1 MGGDRALRTVETH
14 LASAQAE
21 ETNGL
26 SLETAGASNGSLEGE
41 DANDLSEEP
50 EEEPDYGDEE
60 ADEGNEDEG
69 NEDEETGSLEA
80 DDSVAEE
87 GEMGSTPTKPPPID
101 FDAVHGMKKSKVWEL
116 VESREDALKDF
127 QAMVKSRW
135 HDHHKKNR
143 NIRRDWKAVVAKF
156 DSLRAASKADQA
168 DIDALAGRIKAQKN
182 EIRKLKS
189 LVYKLR

>member
-1 MGGDRALRTVETH
+1 M
-14 LASAQAE
+14 
-21 ETNGL
+21 
-26 SLETAGASNGSLEGE
+26 GASNGSLEAK
-41 DANDLSEEP
+41 DADDLSEEP

-135 HDHHKKNR
+135 HGHHKKSR

-168 DIDALAGRIKAQKN
+168 EIDVLAGRIKAQKN

>member
-1 MGGDRALRTVETH
+1 MG
-14 LASAQAE
+14 AE
-21 ETNGL
+21 EANGL
-26 SLETAGASNGSLEGE
+26 SLETADASNGLLEAG
-41 DANDLSEEP
+41 DADDLSEEP
-50 EEEPDYGDEE
+50 EDEADYGAEE
-60 ADEGNEDEG
+60 ADEDNEDEG
-69 NEDEETGSLEA
+69 AASLEA
-80 DDSVAEE
+80 DDSVDED
-87 GEMGSTPTKPPPID
+87 GEVGSTPTKPPPID

-135 HDHHKKNR
+135 HDHHKKSR

-168 DIDALAGRIKAQKN
+168 EIDALAGRIKAQKN

-189 LVYKLR
+189 VVYKLR

>member
-1 MGGDRALRTVETH
+1 M
-14 LASAQAE
+14 
-21 ETNGL
+21 
-26 SLETAGASNGSLEGE
+26 
-41 DANDLSEEP
+41 
-50 EEEPDYGDEE
+50 DYGDE
-60 ADEGNEDEG
+60 DG
-69 NEDEETGSLEA
+69 NEDEEGEDTASNEA
-80 DDSVAEE
+80 EDSVAEE

-135 HDHHKKNR
+135 HDHHKKSR

-168 DIDALAGRIKAQKN
+168 EIDALAGRIKAQKN

-189 LVYKLR
+189 LVYKMR